1 MSNHFNDGGA
11 LGCWIETL
19 KFFRMVKPMIELL
32 ENLLVLFPVREVL
45 SLILKITDFEMI
57 ILLLNLAS
65 FRANQIVLI
74 KLTRATVIRVLH

>member
-1 MSNHFNDGGA
+1 
-11 LGCWIETL
+11 
-19 KFFRMVKPMIELL
+19 MIELL